1 MAIDRNVHEISL
13 RSLVSLTVSNNVIK
27 NKNICNIPKHS
38 QNHSACFSW
47 FVHYN
52 YCTITFML

>member
-27 NKNICNIPKHS
+27 TKISVIFLNIVKIIVLVS
-38 QNHSACFSW
+38 
-47 FVHYN
+47 VGLYI
-52 YCTITFML
+52 TIIVL

>member
-38 QNHSACFSW
+38 QNHSAFFSW

-52 YCTITFML
+52 ILIIVL